1 MNTRF
6 DMANDTC
13 DCCEGTRRLTP
24 ASVANRPGLSA
35 LAYRVGTHARF
46 LETMKARLSSLVV
59 EVGDP
64 ADPARSASTVPLRG
78 LTTRDSSDPAIALL
92 DGWATVADVLTFY
105 QERIANEGYLR
116 TATERRSILEL
127 ARLVGYALR
136 PGVSASVFL
145 AYTIDTNFKGP
156 VALPIGTRSQSVPGP
171 GEQPQSFETSEVLDA
186 RAAWNVLQ
194 PRLSQPQLFETIKKS
209 SSLYLKGIST
219 NLRPNDRLLLVMPE
233 NITDLVQV
241 NDVQPDPKNNRT
253 LVNLKAVTTKLAHP
267 AGGDGLLKVIEGLL
281 IPASVPPANALRLSR
296 KVTDS
301 FADGADTPV
310 QIVNALRPDFREALS
325 TALANVPVTPANPL
339 EVHAFRVKA
348 GVYGSNAPLKS
359 ITDEKGREIGKQ
371 EWPLDG
377 TQTVGVALNLGDEAR
392 APISPRAAT
401 ISVANAD
408 ERLTLDVNLERDG
421 RDGRVTKKL
430 GGVTFTFDAA
440 PSDEA
445 HFSLEEFHLS
455 YGETGNTRLTYRP
468 KKTDNSIDVTISATG
483 QQERKINIAF
493 GLAAIATIQS
503 HNWKIEYS
511 TDESGI
517 NVLSVTDEAPLSP
530 ESKNHIALDGIYD
543 QITPSSWFVVQ
554 RPGKPDKDKQEIIV
568 GKLEN
573 KERAGVQTVAKTDY
587 NFPAKV
593 TELTLDQAWLDKSD
607 LLLSDI
613 RSTTVFA
620 QSEKL
625 ELAEEPI
632 TDEICGG
639 RDGQTVEIELDGLY
653 TDLKSGR
660 WLIVAG
666 DRADIK
672 DANENIVD
680 GLKSAELV
688 MLAGVRHGHRENL
701 PDDKTHTFITLA
713 RELAYCYQRDK
724 ATIYGNV
731 VKATHGETRN
741 EVLGSG
747 DGSKVL
753 QSFDLKQPPL
763 TYVAAPN
770 PSGVDS
776 TLRVYVNDVEWHAA
790 DTLAGLAPTDHN
802 FTTRTSDEGKP
813 TVIFGNGQQ
822 GSRLPTGMANV
833 HAVYRNGIGKGGN
846 VQAGQINLLT
856 TRPLGVTAVVNP
868 LRASGGADKESRD
881 QARQNAPLAVM
892 ALDRLVS
899 VQDYADFARIFGG
912 IGKAAAVRLSD
923 GRRELVHVTIAGADD
938 IPIEPTSDLYS
949 NLVAALRRNG
959 DPYQPFQVALR
970 ELLLLVISANIRILP
985 GYEWDKVV
993 TRASDGLLDAF
1004 GFEQRDLG
1012 QDVRLNDITSIIQ
1025 SVPGVAYVDVD
1036 LLATIPEK
1044 KADADGKT
1052 RRLVTPKEITDEI
1065 TKLLEERKGEQKEP
1079 DIRKKHPQPRITVGP
1094 AASDGGTLRPAR
1106 LAILSRAVPSTL
1118 TLNQIG

>member
-1 MNTRF
+1 
-6 DMANDTC
+6 MANDTC
-13 DCCEGTRRLTP
+13 DCCEGTKRLTP

-46 LETMKARLSSLVV
+46 LETMKARLSSLIV
-59 EVGDP
+59 EVLDP
-64 ADPARSASTVPLRG
+64 ADPAQSAPTYPLRG
-78 LTTRDSSDPAIALL
+78 LTTRDSGDPAIALL

-145 AYTIDTNFKGP
+145 AYTIDTNLKSP
-156 VALPIGTRSQSVPGP
+156 VELPIGTRSQSVPGP

-186 RAAWNVLQ
+186 RVAWNVLQ
-194 PRLSQPQLFETIKKS
+194 PRLSQPQSFETIEKRLGQNQQGCT
-209 SSLYLKGIST
+209 LYLKGIST
-219 NLRPNDRLLLVMPE
+219 NLKPSDPLLLVDPQQVDPE
-233 NITDLVQV
+233 KSRRLVRI
-241 NDVQPDPKNNRT
+241 NDVLPDPKNNRT
-253 LVNLKAVTTKLAHP
+253 LVTLKAVTTNQAGVPDGDKLLRVMK
-267 AGGDGLLKVIEGLL
+267 GLS
-281 IPASVPPANALRLSR
+281 IPASVPPANTLRLSR
-296 KVTDS
+296 SVKDL
-301 FADGADTPV
+301 FAIGADTGV

-348 GVYGSNAPLKS
+348 GVYGSTAPLKS

-371 EWPLDG
+371 EWPIDG
-377 TQTVGVALNLGDEAR
+377 TQTVRVSLIRPFREAT
-392 APISPRAAT
+392 AT
-401 ISVANAD
+401 MSVTNAD
-408 ERLTLDVNLERDG
+408 GRLASRSPVK
-421 RDGRVTKKL
+421 VK
-430 GGVTFTFDAA
+430 
-440 PSDEA
+440 
-445 HFSLEEFHLS
+445 
-455 YGETGNTRLTYRP
+455 TGNEDGVGTVKFRFFNEAIDHTDIYRVIYNDTS
-468 KKTDNSIDVTISATG
+468 KAGNNATLIYQINAEDSIDVTIVVDS
-483 QQERKINIAF
+483 QERKINITLGEIVITA
-493 GLAAIATIQS
+493 IQS
-503 HNWKIEYS
+503 HNWKIAYFSPEGE
-511 TDESGI
+511 DQ
-517 NVLSVTDEAPLSP
+517 VLSITDEAPLLP
-530 ESKNHIALDGIYD
+530 DPRQIALDGLYD
-543 QITPSSWFVVQ
+543 QIAPDSWFVIQ
-554 RPGKPDKDKQEIIV
+554 RPGHPDKDKQEIIA
-568 GKLEN
+568 KLEN
-573 KERAGVQTVAKTDY
+573 KGRAGVQTVARTDY

-625 ELAEEPI
+625 ELAGEPI
-632 TDEICGG
+632 KEPICGSG
-639 RDGQTVEIELDGLY
+639 ADQSAEIELDGLY

-666 DRADIK
+666 ERADIK

-680 GLKSAELV
+680 GLKSAEV
-688 MLAGVRHGHRENL
+688 GDACRRTIHGHRSDL
-701 PDDKTHTFITLA
+701 SGDKTHTFITLA

-724 ATIYGNV
+724 VTIYGNV

-747 DGSKVL
+747 DGSKAL
-753 QSFDLKQPPL
+753 QSFDLKQPPV

-776 TLRVYVNDVEWHAA
+776 TLHVYVNDVEWHAA

-802 FTTRTSDEGKP
+802 FTTRTNDEGKP

-822 GSRLPTGMANV
+822 GARLPTGMANV
-833 HAVYRNGIGKGGN
+833 RAVYRNGLGKGGN
-846 VQAGQINLLT
+846 VQAGQINLLL
-856 TRPLGVTAVVNP
+856 TRPLGVNAVVNP

-899 VQDYADFARIFGG
+899 VQDYADFARTFAG

-938 IPIEPTSDLYS
+938 IPIEPTSDLYR

-985 GYEWDKVV
+985 DYEWDKVV
-993 TRASDGLLDAF
+993 TRASDGLLDVF

-1025 SVPGVAYVDVD
+1025 GVPGVAYVDVD
-1036 LLATIPEK
+1036 LLATIPEM
-1044 KADADGKT
+1044 KADGSK
-1052 RRLVTPKEITDEI
+1052 RRLLTPDEI
-1065 TKLLEERKGEQKEP
+1065 TQQIKDVLAEREAEQAGP
-1079 DIRKKHPQPRITVGP
+1079 DIRKKHPRSRIAVGP
-1094 AASDGGTLRPAR
+1094 AAPDDGGTLRPAR
-1106 LAILSRAVPSTL
+1106 LAILSRAVPDTL
-1118 TLNQIG
+1118 ILNQIG